1 MTENIIGTFFDKEEG
16 RAYEVNEGNVSVDTG
31 YSTINGAKQKFFKF
45 ANPIGA
51 ENFLQ
56 FDLGSGKDLQMTK
69 ATTKATHI
77 TMYEPEFPQGAYP
90 TSAVND
96 GSYKRFVTAFK
107 LKTGEL
113 QLPLAD
119 DNVAITSG
127 DYLCLDAYNTGL
139 DKYTGSTSSMQ
150 VCQALESK
158 SANEGGYILVY
169 LTEDSIPFLG

>member
-1 MTENIIGTFFDKEEG
+1 MTENIIGTFFSKDEG
-16 RAYEVNEGNVSVDTG
+16 RAYEVNEGNVSVSTG
-31 YSTINGAKQKFFKF
+31 HSCINGIKQKFFAF

-51 ENFLQ
+51 ENFLE

-77 TMYEPEFPQGAYP
+77 TMYEPELPKGEYPQ
-90 TSAVND
+90 SAVED

-113 QLPLAD
+113 ILPLKST
-119 DNVAITSG
+119 NVAITSG
-127 DYLCLDAYNTGL
+127 DYLCLHAYNTGL
-139 DKYTGSTSSMQ
+139 DKYTGSTASMK

-158 SANEGGYILVY
+158 SANSGGYILCY
-169 LTEDSIPFLG
+169 LSEDAIPFLG

>member
-1 MTENIIGTFFDKEEG
+1 MTENIIGTFFEKAEG

-56 FDLGSGKDLQMTK
+56 FDLGSGKDLTMTK

-77 TMYEPEFPQGAYP
+77 TMYEPEFPSGAYP
-90 TSAVND
+90 TSAVTD
-96 GSYKRFVTAFK
+96 GSYRRFVTAFK

-139 DKYTGSTSSMQ
+139 DKYTGSTATMQ

-158 SANEGGYILVY
+158 SANSGGYIIVHLF
-169 LTEDSIPFLG
+169 EDAIPFLG

>member
-1 MTENIIGTFFDKEEG
+1 MATDNIIGTFFEKSEG
-16 RAYEVNEGNVSVDTG
+16 RAYELNEGNVSIDTG
-31 YSTINGAKQKFFKF
+31 YSTINGAKQTFFKF
-45 ANPIGA
+45 ANPVEA
-51 ENFLQ
+51 ENFLE
-56 FDLGSGKDLQMTK
+56 FDLANGELLMKG

-77 TMYEPEFPQGAYP
+77 TMYDAEFPSGSYP
-90 TSAVND
+90 TAPVTD

-139 DKYTGSTSSMQ
+139 DKYTGSTATMK

-158 SANEGGYILVY
+158 SANSGGYILCY
-169 LTEDSIPFLG
+169 LHNEEIPFLE